1 MAHGV
6 TVAGGGAV
14 PLRPYPHVYAP
25 AAAPRQSSAATAALV
40 LGVIGVVTAPLLGGL
55 IPGVLAVLLASSA
68 RTEIRE
74 AEGWLTGM
82 RQVAAGRV
90 LGWVAIWLV
99 VTAAVAMVVLWL
111 IGIGDNAVSPTYPDT
126 VE

>member
-1 MAHGV
+1 MVYGV
-6 TVAGGGAV
+6 AVGGGAV
-14 PLRPYPHVYAP
+14 PLPPYAP
-25 AAAPRQSSAATAALV
+25 VYVPAAVPRPSSAATASLV
-40 LGVIGVVTAPLLGGL
+40 LGIIGVLTAPLLGGL

-68 RTEIRE
+68 RTEIHA

-82 RQVAAGRV
+82 RRVVAGRV

-99 VTAAVAMVVLWL
+99 VTAAVAMLALWL
-111 IGIGDNAVSPTYPDT
+111 IGVGDAAVSPTYPDT